1 MQSLRILIVEDEF
14 IIANNLKMMLED
26 LGYNPYEPVMN
37 QVEAIETLK
46 SKDVDL
52 VILDI
57 NLNGKQEGIDIGK
70 LINEKYHIPFIY
82 LTSNADKETI
92 NEAKQ
97 TKPRTY
103 LIKPFIAEDIYAAI
117 EVAVTTDQTI
127 ICEEE
132 KLSILLESI
141 FIKLGNKYY
150 KVDIKDITYFEADG
164 KMMNI
169 HTNLE
174 QKFPIRISL
183 ESLYS
188 QLKDFGFMRIHR
200 GFCINTNHLAVINSE
215 FVIVNNQQIPI
226 GRNYRDNLLG
236 RIKTLS

>member
-26 LGYNPYEPVMN
+26 LGYYPFEPVMN
-37 QVEAIETLK
+37 LEEAAEVLK
-46 SKDVDL
+46 NNNVDL
-52 VILDI
+52 AILDI
-57 NLNGKQEGIDIGK
+57 NLNNKHEGIDVARM
-70 LINEKYHIPFIY
+70 INEKFQIPFIY

-92 NEAKQ
+92 HQAKQ
-97 TKPRTY
+97 TNPRTY
-103 LIKPFIAEDIYAAI
+103 LIKPFVAEDIYAAI
-117 EVAVTTDQTI
+117 EIAATSGQPLICEDQT
-127 ICEEE
+127 
-132 KLSILLESI
+132 LSILSDSI

-150 KVDIKDITYFEADG
+150 KVDIRDITYFEADG

-226 GRNYRDNLLG
+226 GRNFRDNLLG

>member
-26 LGYNPYEPVMN
+26 LGYNPLNPVMN
-37 QVEAIETLK
+37 QEEAIEILK
-46 SKDVDL
+46 DHEVDL
-52 VILDI
+52 AILDI
-57 NLNGKQEGIDIGK
+57 NLNGKLEGIEIARQ
-70 LINEKYHIPFIY
+70 INEKFHIPFIY

-97 TKPRTY
+97 TKPRAY
-103 LIKPFIAEDIYAAI
+103 LIKPFISEDIYAAI
-117 EVAVTTDQTI
+117 EIAICSDQSHLPD
-127 ICEEE
+127 EE
-132 KLSILLESI
+132 KLSILSESI

-150 KVDIKDITYFEADG
+150 KVDIRDITYFEADG

-169 HTNLE
+169 HTNLD
-174 QKFPIRISL
+174 QKFAIRTSL
-183 ESLYS
+183 ENLYS

-226 GRNYRDNLLG
+226 GRNFRDNLLG